1 MNHKI
6 SFVNFWSNFVATQNW
21 FTCLLDK
28 YNIHYTVVDKDP
40 DIIIYSVFGEFNKNL
55 ITTKPV
61 RTVFYTGEIWRG
73 VDPRADLNLTF
84 DYTIEHNNIRLPLW
98 VIWGDDRDCRTALF
112 IDKDLQLRKEN
123 KEKFCCFVYS
133 QDVEHRNKFCTDLSQ
148 YKKVDAGGR
157 CLNNIGGR
165 VANKIEFQKQYKFC
179 IAYEN
184 TVHPGYTDEKILEPY
199 QSNCIPIYY
208 GNETITSDF
217 NKETFINAH
226 DFNSNEELIE
236 YIKRVDEDEELY
248 NSYLNKPVYS
258 DYWFDI
264 FNDPEDKFFK
274 NICNKILGI

>member
-1 MNHKI
+1 MNYKI

-21 FTCLLDK
+21 FTCFLDK
-28 YNIHYTVVDKDP
+28 YNIRYTVVDKDP
-40 DIIIYSVFGEFNKNL
+40 DIIIYSGFGEFNKNL

-61 RTVFYTGEIWRG
+61 RTVHYSVETWRG
-73 VDPRADLNLTF
+73 IDPRADLNLTF
-84 DYTIEHNNIRLPLW
+84 DHATEHNNIRFPAW
-98 VIWGDDRDCRTALF
+98 IIWGDDRDCRTALSL
-112 IDKDLQLRKEN
+112 DKNLQLKKEN

-133 QDVEHRNKFCTDLSQ
+133 HDVGYRNKFCMDLSQ

-165 VANKIEFQKQYKFC
+165 VDNKIEFQRQYKFC

-184 TVHPGYTDEKILEPY
+184 AVHLGGTDEKILEAY

-226 DFNSNEELIE
+226 DFSSNEELIE
-236 YIKRVDEDEELY
+236 YIKRVDTDEELY

-258 DYWFDI
+258 DYWLDV